1 MEPKEDQKEVAVIPC
16 VWWGGCS
23 VKRAFIGQGLRPLTG
38 LRKRQDDRN
47 TISSN
52 ISHGRT
58 AVPSP
63 HLTLSFR
70 VFGFVLVDLSGQV
83 GGWGTILWAELEQVP
98 VSAPPEYVVPGQLP
112 GLRSRL
118 RR

>member
-16 VWWGGCS
+16 LCVVGGCS

-63 HLTLSFR
+63 LT
-70 VFGFVLVDLSGQV
+70 
-83 GGWGTILWAELEQVP
+83 
-98 VSAPPEYVVPGQLP
+98 
-112 GLRSRL
+112 
-118 RR
+118 

>member
-1 MEPKEDQKEVAVIPC
+1 MLEPKEDQKEVAVIPC
-16 VWWGGCS
+16 GGGGCS
-23 VKRAFIGQGLRPLTG
+23 IKRAFIGQGLRPLTG

-63 HLTLSFR
+63 LT
-70 VFGFVLVDLSGQV
+70 
-83 GGWGTILWAELEQVP
+83 
-98 VSAPPEYVVPGQLP
+98 
-112 GLRSRL
+112 
-118 RR
+118 